1 MFSKLLT
8 ALSDGLIAAGQS
20 LKRQTQ
26 AEPIQYF
33 PPKPVGEIRPR
44 KHSGKISFFWIYT
57 DANGDRKA
65 KYLAR
70 SIEKAEQRRE
80 ELSGI
85 LTQDWRS

>member
-20 LKRQTQ
+20 LKRQTLI
-26 AEPIQYF
+26 EPVRYF

-44 KHSGKISFFWIYT
+44 KHGSKISFFWLYNDNEGNRCT
-57 DANGDRKA
+57 

-70 SIEKAEQRRE
+70 DKQKAIERRE
-80 ELSGI
+80 ELSGF
-85 LTQDWRS
+85 LNQ